1 MGFNDYKKAEQNILQ
16 IFLSN
21 YPQKK
26 KNKMIPNYSRMKIL
40 KKR

>member
-26 KNKMIPNYSRMKIL
+26 KMIPNYSRMKIL